1 MQIGQLAQR
10 AGVSRDALRLY
21 ESAGLIES
29 TRRDNGYREYAEDT
43 LVRLLLI
50 RTGQRLGFSLAQIGE
65 AAAGING
72 IADVGQREAA
82 VMQLLRAQLERVD
95 EQLRDLQ
102 TLKRELVE
110 RLDSGCPLS

>member
-65 AAAGING
+65 AAAGLNG
-72 IADVGQREAA
+72 IADVGQREA
-82 VMQLLRAQLERVD
+82 VVTQLLRVQLERVD
-95 EQLRDLQ
+95 EQLQELQ
-102 TLKRELVE
+102 VLKQELIK
-110 RLDSGCPLS
+110 RLDDGCPLA